1 MFCHQPTR
9 IVDSKMTES
18 DVLPAVKRR
27 ICALNEDRKFLFTA
41 FGLAG
46 GAAIALGAGAP
57 AAGGVPAMLAL
68 LAYLARYQIGLFVD
82 GFERDLAYPR
92 SGDTTRAQ
100 TLLSTLSDKTHWPLW
115 QILKP

>member
-9 IVDSKMTES
+9 IADPKMTES
-18 DVLPAVKRR
+18 DVLPAVRRR
-27 ICALNEDRKFLFTA
+27 ICALNEYRKFLFLA

-57 AAGGVPAMLAL
+57 AAGGVPATLAL

-82 GFERDLAYPR
+82 GFERDLAYLR
-92 SGDTTRAQ
+92 SGDTIRAQ
-100 TLLSTLSDKTHWPLW
+100 TLLSTLSEKTHWPLW